1 MRRSRHH
8 VAIAISVSVVEIC
21 FVLSGCGD
29 DGSGGQTASALSK
42 AEYVRQADEI
52 CGGQEIDK
60 AAQQFFAGFS
70 RKNPPTPEKEAE
82 FVNEV
87 VIPTHQQQL
96 DELRTL
102 PIPAGDEEQVEPFL
116 EEGQAFIDRLG
127 EDPSLFIQQR
137 VTPEFKEAAKQAADY
152 GLQSCA
158 I

>member
-8 VAIAISVSVVEIC
+8 VGIAISGSVVAIC
-21 FVLSGCGD
+21 FVVSGCGD
-29 DGSGGQTASALSK
+29 DGGTQTASALSK
-42 AEYVRQADEI
+42 AEYLRQADEI

-70 RKNPPTPEKEAE
+70 RKNPPTPDKQAE

-87 VIPTHQQQL
+87 VIPTHQRQL

-102 PIPAGDEEQVEPFL
+102 PIPAGDEERVEPFL
-116 EEGQAFIDRLG
+116 GEGQAFIDRLG

-152 GLQSCA
+152 GLKSCA